1 MLLIPGEPI
10 VVLTVAE
17 DGTVGSQ
24 PSGAPA
30 IAAWAAAKLGA
41 PTAFVGAVGDDVAG
55 ALMRDTLTAAGADAD
70 AVVVK
75 PDGATATATVRYLRD
90 GSRKFAFNVAASA
103 ATALVPADLRDF
115 PERAAWVHVSG
126 SAVLFGG
133 TLADTIE
140 AAVERGKRSG
150 ATVSVDPNLRA
161 ELGDSTLRR
170 RVARL
175 CEAADI
181 LFPSDGELEAL
192 GLDEDMVVAAGGTV
206 CHTSAEAG
214 ARIRDGDL
222 DERVPAVAS
231 VGDVV
236 DPDGA
241 GDTFAAAVIAARLRG
256 LGWAAA
262 VGAAARVVAHAIS
275 VSGPMTADFEPGE
288 LDLAARQR

>member
-10 VVLTVAE
+10 VVLTAAE
-17 DGTVGSQ
+17 DGTVASS

-30 IAAWAAAKLGA
+30 IAAWVAAKLGA
-41 PTAFVGAVGDDVAG
+41 PTTFVGAVGDDMPGV
-55 ALMRDTLTAAGADAD
+55 LMRDTLAAAGVEADAI
-70 AVVVK
+70 VIE
-75 PDGATATATVRYLRD
+75 PDRATATATMCYLSD
-90 GSRKFAFNVAASA
+90 GSRKFKFDVAASA
-103 ATALVPADLRDF
+103 ATTLVPADLLDF
-115 PERAAWVHVSG
+115 PEHAAWVHVSG

-140 AAVERGKRSG
+140 AAVERGKRAG

-161 ELGDSTLRR
+161 ELGDTTLRR

-175 CEAADI
+175 CKAADV

-192 GLDEDMVVAAGGTV
+192 GLDEDRVVATGRTV
-206 CHTSAEAG
+206 CHTSAQAG
-214 ARIRDGDL
+214 ARIRDGVV
-222 DERVPAVAS
+222 DERILAVAS
-231 VGDVV
+231 AGDVV

-262 VGAAARVVAHAIS
+262 VTAAARVVAHAIS
-275 VSGPMTADFEPGE
+275 VNGPMTADLAPDE
-288 LDLAARQR
+288 LDLATRQQ